1 MREPAEANDDAHGA
15 EPAPVSLG
23 ASLCQQLVVVGGD
36 LAEVFERRTRR
47 YGLTLIQYNV
57 LNLVTRLH
65 PEPQEPWQ
73 LAQVLAIGS
82 NHITMVLDRLEE
94 QELVTRGPH
103 PHDRRR
109 RLVRVTPAGTETAG
123 RVRASLRELESQ
135 LVNAALEPAEQREL
149 ERLSAQL
156 RHAIRELVIP
166 VRGVRP
172 GPDRPHPSRI
182 DRAG

>member
-1 MREPAEANDDAHGA
+1 MGEPTDANDDLHRAGPPTA
-15 EPAPVSLG
+15 SLG

-36 LAEVFERRTRR
+36 LAEVFERLARR
-47 YGLTLIQYNV
+47 YGLTLVQYNT
-57 LNLVTRLH
+57 LNLVARLD

-94 QELVTRGPH
+94 HGLVTRGPH
-103 PHDRRR
+103 PSDGRR
-109 RLVRVTPAGTETAG
+109 RLVRVTAAGTELAG
-123 RVRASLRELESQ
+123 RVRSSLGDVEAK
-135 LVNAALEPAEQREL
+135 LVDAALQPDEQREL

-172 GPDRPHPSRI
+172 GP
-182 DRAG
+182 

>member
-1 MREPAEANDDAHGA
+1 MREQAGANDDVHGA
-15 EPAPVSLG
+15 EATPASLG
-23 ASLCQQLVVVGGD
+23 ASLCQQLVVVGDD
-36 LAEVFERRTRR
+36 LAEVFERLTRR
-47 YGLTLIQYNV
+47 YGLTLVQYNT
-57 LNLVTRLH
+57 LNLAARLH

-94 QELVTRGPH
+94 QALVTRGPH

-109 RLVRVTPAGTETAG
+109 RLVRVTSAGTERAE
-123 RVRASLRELESQ
+123 RVRSSLHEVESQ
-135 LVNAALEPAEQREL
+135 LVNAALQPEERPEL

-172 GPDRPHPSRI
+172 GP
-182 DRAG
+182 

>member
-1 MREPAEANDDAHGA
+1 MPEPADATSDGDRH
-15 EPAPVSLG
+15 PQSPLPSG
-23 ASLCQQLVVVGGD
+23 ASLCRQLVVVGGD
-36 LAEVFERRTRR
+36 LAELFERLTRR
-47 YGLTLIQYNV
+47 HGLTLVQFNA
-57 LNLVTRLH
+57 LDLVTRVH

-109 RLVRVTPAGTETAG
+109 RLVRVTTTGKDLAERIRESLAEVET
-123 RVRASLRELESQ
+123 Q
-135 LVNAALEPAEQREL
+135 LVDAALRPDEQREL
-149 ERLSAQL
+149 GRLAAQL
-156 RHAIRELVIP
+156 RHATRERVIP

-172 GPDRPHPSRI
+172 GP
-182 DRAG
+182 